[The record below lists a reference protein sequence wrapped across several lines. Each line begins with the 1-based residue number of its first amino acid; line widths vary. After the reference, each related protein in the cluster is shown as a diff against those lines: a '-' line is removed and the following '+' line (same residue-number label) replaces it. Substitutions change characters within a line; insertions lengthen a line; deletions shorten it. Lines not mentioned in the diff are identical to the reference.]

1 MSASRQSGPRDPK
14 ARLIAIFVFAVL
26 LPSVALSAVA
36 FYSVPRQAESMR
48 IRLQRQAERVLW
60 YVGRDLEAAARTAA
74 LEAARAVGPR
84 LLLEARPEGIREAL
98 REAGRDPGIFE
109 SLRLEGATPLPPRDI
124 ALGTLDREV
133 DELRESLAAVGP
145 AARRSEEEDSVP
157 LTRGDR
163 RVLGTL
169 RFRFACEYV
178 HGALIRDYFEHE
190 FTNPDGVWVVRVT
203 EPDGRVLFE
212 TAPSPTARRFEVER
226 VLEGPSF
233 RGIRLQLRSREG
245 SIEAGIRRWKI
256 AMTAIIALM
265 DVLLAI
271 GLFLV
276 YGNVRRE
283 IHLSRL
289 KGDFVANV
297 SHELKTP
304 LALIRLFAE
313 TLELGRV
320 ASEEKARAY
329 YRVINKE
336 SQRLTQL
343 INNILDFSRIEAGRK
358 EYRFAPTSISAIVRE
373 VVDAYRYPIEQLGF
387 TLEVE
392 TAADIP
398 EISMDKEAIARALLN
413 LLNNAIKFSRDD
425 KQVRVAARRDG
436 DHVRV
441 SVEDRGIG
449 VAKPEHRRIFE
460 KFYRAEDS
468 LVHETKGSGLG
479 LALVKHIAEA
489 HGGSVELESA
499 PGKGSTFTLVLP
511 VSRPGTETEA

>member
-1 MSASRQSGPRDPK
+1 MPLSRSGGPRDPK
-14 ARLIAIFVFAVL
+14 TRLIAIFVFAVL

-48 IRLQRQAERVLW
+48 IRLLRQAERVLW
-60 YVGRDLEAAARTAA
+60 YVGRDLETAARTAA
-74 LEAARAVGPR
+74 LEAARAVGPQ
-84 LLLEARPEGIREAL
+84 LLLDARPERIREAL
-98 REAGRDPGIFE
+98 SAAGRDPTIFE
-109 SLRLEGATPLPPRDI
+109 SLRLEGATPLPPRDV
-124 ALGTLDREV
+124 ALGALDREV

-145 AARRSEEEDSVP
+145 GMRRPEEEDSVP

-163 RVLGTL
+163 RILGTL

-203 EPDGRVLFE
+203 EPDGRLLFE
-212 TAPSPTARRFEVER
+212 TAPSPEGRRFEVER

-233 RGIRLQLRSREG
+233 RGLRLQLRSREG
-245 SIEAGIRRWKI
+245 SIEAGIRRWKV
-256 AMTAIIALM
+256 AMTTAIALM
-265 DVLLAI
+265 DVLLAA

-320 ASEEKARAY
+320 SSEEKARTY

-336 SQRLTQL
+336 SHRLTQL

-358 EYRFAPTSISAIVRE
+358 EYRFAPVNVVTVVRE
-373 VVDAYRYPIEQLGF
+373 VVDAYRYQIEQLGF

-392 TAADIP
+392 TADDIP
-398 EISMDKEAIARALLN
+398 EVPMDREAIARALLN

-425 KQVRVAARRDG
+425 K
-436 DHVRV
+436 HVRV
-441 SVEDRGIG
+441 LAHRDGERLRISVTDRGIG
-449 VAKPEHRRIFE
+449 VPKAEQRKIFE

-479 LALVKHIAEA
+479 LSLVKHIVEA

-511 VSRPGTETEA
+511 LSRVVTEA

>member
-1 MSASRQSGPRDPK
+1 MPASRPGGPRDPK
-14 ARLIAIFVFAVL
+14 TRLIAIFVFAVL

-48 IRLQRQAERVLW
+48 IRLVRQAERVLW
-60 YVGRDLEAAARTAA
+60 YVGRDLETAARAAA
-74 LEAARAVGPR
+74 LEAARAVGPK
-84 LLLEARPEGIREAL
+84 LLLEARPERIREAL
-98 REAGRDPGIFE
+98 SAAGRDPAIFE
-109 SLRLEGATPLPPRDI
+109 SLRLEGATPLPPRDVT
-124 ALGTLDREV
+124 LGALDREV
-133 DELRESLAAVGP
+133 DELRESLRAVGP
-145 AARRSEEEDSVP
+145 ASRRPEEEDSVP

-169 RFRFACEYV
+169 RFSFACDYV
-178 HGALIRDYFEHE
+178 HGTLIRDYFEHE
-190 FTNPDGVWVVRVT
+190 FTNPDGVWVVRVA

-212 TAPSPTARRFEVER
+212 TASSPADQRFEVER

-265 DVLLAI
+265 DVLLGM

-320 ASEEKARAY
+320 ASEEKARTY

-358 EYRFAPTSISAIVRE
+358 EYRFAPTSVAAVVRE

-387 TLEVE
+387 ALEVE
-392 TAADIP
+392 TADDVP
-398 EISMDKEAIARALLN
+398 EIPMDKEAIARALLN
-413 LLNNAIKFSRDD
+413 LLNNAIKFSRDE
-425 KQVRVAARRDG
+425 KHVRVETRRDG
-436 DHVRV
+436 ERVRI
-441 SVEDRGIG
+441 SVTDRGIG
-449 VAKPEHRRIFE
+449 VAKAEQRKIFE

-489 HGGSVELESA
+489 HGGGVELESV
-499 PGKGSTFTLVLP
+499 PGKGSVFTLVLP
-511 VSRPGTETEA
+511 VTRPETEA

>member
-1 MSASRQSGPRDPK
+1 MPASRNSGPSDPK
-14 ARLIAIFVFAVL
+14 ARLIAIFLFAVL
-26 LPSVALSAVA
+26 LPSAALSAVA
-36 FYSVPRQAESMR
+36 YYSVPRQAESMR
-48 IRLQRQAERVLW
+48 IRLVRQAERVLW
-60 YVGRDLEAAARTAA
+60 YVGRDLETAARTAA
-74 LEAARAVGPR
+74 LEAARSVGPQ
-84 LLLEARPEGIREAL
+84 LLLEARPERIREAL
-98 REAGRDPGIFE
+98 TTAGRDPEIFE
-109 SLRLEGATPLPPRDI
+109 SLRLEGATPLPPREVS
-124 ALGTLDREV
+124 LGTVDRAVE
-133 DELRESLAAVGP
+133 DLRESLAAVGP
-145 AARRSEEEDSVP
+145 AARRPEEEDSVP

-163 RVLGTL
+163 RLLGTL
-169 RFRFACEYV
+169 RFRFACAYV
-178 HGALIRDYFEHE
+178 HGTLIRDYFEHE
-190 FTNPDGVWVVRVT
+190 FSNPDGVWVVRVT

-212 TAPSPTARRFEVER
+212 TAPSAADRRFEVER

-233 RGIRLQLRSREG
+233 RGLRLQLRSREG
-245 SIEAGIRRWKI
+245 SIEAGIRRWKV
-256 AMTAIIALM
+256 AMTAAIALM

-320 ASEEKARAY
+320 ATEEKAHTY

-358 EYRFAPTSISAIVRE
+358 EYRFAPTSVAAVVRE

-392 TAADIP
+392 TQADIP
-398 EISMDKEAIARALLN
+398 EIPMDRDAIARALLN

-425 KQVRVAARRDG
+425 KHVRVESRRDG
-436 DHVRV
+436 DRVRILV
-441 SVEDRGIG
+441 ADRGIG
-449 VAKPEHRRIFE
+449 VEKTEHRKIFE
-460 KFYRAEDS
+460 KFYRAEES

-479 LALVKHIAEA
+479 LSLVKHIVEA
-489 HGGSVELESA
+489 HGGSVELEST
-499 PGKGSTFTLVLP
+499 PGRGSTFTLVLP
-511 VSRPGTETEA
+511 VSRPETEA